1 MEITVSGLDHNSSQF
16 VHLWG
21 RYVLGVR
28 PWKHCQHT
36 FEVKHATSIKPK
48 MQNGTFPLIAEH
60 DLFYLCGV
68 GQEDSMKRGSQ
79 WNREFTNIHLA
90 VRPKLG
96 SIATIESLY
105 GVNFTIT
112 DAKKIPIECL
122 PDNFMGLK
130 REHARC
136 KNFQFGFQ
144 MFDVQAV
151 GDSAPHEI
159 VRRLRSGLLAK

>member
-1 MEITVSGLDHNSSQF
+1 MEITVAGLNQASPLF

-36 FEVKHATSIKPK
+36 FEVKHATSIKPN
-48 MQNGTFPLIAEH
+48 MQDGTYSLDAEH

-68 GQEDSMKRGSQ
+68 GQEDSASRGAE

-90 VRPKLG
+90 VCPKLG
-96 SIATIESLY
+96 SVATINSLY
-105 GVNFTIT
+105 GVDFTIT
-112 DAKKIPIECL
+112 DAERIPIEPL
-122 PDNFMGLK
+122 ADDFMGLP
-130 REHARC
+130 RQHARC

-144 MFDVQAV
+144 MFDVQTV
-151 GDSAPHEI
+151 GDSAPQEI
-159 VRRLRSGLLAK
+159 VRRLRTGNIAK